1 MLIHSNVAV
10 LLVVLT
16 SCGTVYPGRIIGGHE
31 AVPHSRPYMV
41 LVEKHMSNGEK
52 KYCGGFLLSEDF
64 VMTAAHC
71 QAKNYMVYLGL
82 HNMHYMTDEVQRI
95 TVEQAFPHISYDN
108 KTFMNDVMLLKLSS
122 KAKFNGNVKAINLAT
137 RSDKALPKSCF
148 VSGWGQVE
156 ASSGNLSPKLM
167 EINITLIENEKCRMQ
182 NSYCSKGMTG
192 PSHGDSGGPLVCEF
206 GTAYG
211 VVASMF
217 LPHSNEPPLYSSVAQ
232 LGCEHIMFFHSKLLV
247 LMTLLTLHGQGQT
260 GKIIGGHVAVPHSRP
275 YMAFIEKHLGNNK
288 KKYCDGF
295 LLNED
300 FVMTSAHCQSIN
312 YTVFLGVDNTNFLHN
327 NDKVQERAVE
337 KAIPHENY
345 NNSVKSNDLMLLK
358 LSSKV
363 VLNNNVKPIALA
375 SHDDGTLPKTC
386 IVSGWG
392 QTEPYGAIS
401 PKLMEMN
408 VTLTDNEQCAKYNL
422 YCSKGTSRPGQ
433 GDSGGPLVCGCCTAY
448 GVVSFMIQHPNDLP
462 VVAYTKIPDYI
473 DWITSTM
480 KKTLSKN

>member
-1 MLIHSNVAV
+1 
-10 LLVVLT
+10 
-16 SCGTVYPGRIIGGHE
+16 YPGRIIGGHE

-95 TVEQAFPHISYDN
+95 IVEQAFPHISYDN

-217 LPHSNEPPLYSSVAQ
+217 LPHSNEPPLYRYA
-232 LGCEHIMFFHSKLLV
+232 
-247 LMTLLTLHGQGQT
+247 
-260 GKIIGGHVAVPHSRP
+260 R
-275 YMAFIEKHLGNNK
+275 
-288 KKYCDGF
+288 
-295 LLNED
+295 
-300 FVMTSAHCQSIN
+300 
-312 YTVFLGVDNTNFLHN
+312 
-327 NDKVQERAVE
+327 
-337 KAIPHENY
+337 
-345 NNSVKSNDLMLLK
+345 
-358 LSSKV
+358 
-363 VLNNNVKPIALA
+363 
-375 SHDDGTLPKTC
+375 
-386 IVSGWG
+386 
-392 QTEPYGAIS
+392 
-401 PKLMEMN
+401 
-408 VTLTDNEQCAKYNL
+408 
-422 YCSKGTSRPGQ
+422 
-433 GDSGGPLVCGCCTAY
+433 
-448 GVVSFMIQHPNDLP
+448 
-462 VVAYTKIPDYI
+462 IPDYKG
-473 DWITSTM
+473 WITTTI
-480 KKTLSKN
+480 KTALETKRT